1 MDAGRA
7 ICDCHSPW
15 TRFPWGERDSMGMLV
30 SLFTSGLGGAMTR
43 LAMSNGE
50 GSDRV
55 HLSNGRRDLRN
66 WMSTSSGKSFGNSP
80 DKPHGQWAV
89 AFIVLR
95 PLKPESGS
103 EAEISLSKVENVPL
117 LSAPASASVWFLP
130 PTCPSPVFPLLENS
144 IFPPPAVSGAL
155 QTPPGTLASHHLRRH
170 TWIKA
175 THVPWAVA
183 VTSSLTLR
191 PRLTSSSPAFP
202 PGSKRSWENAR
213 TSWLSTAAAY
223 AD

>member
-103 EAEISLSKVENVPL
+103 EAEISLSKVENVPDEEPVR
-117 LSAPASASVWFLP
+117 SCQHPHPRPSGFSRPPAPAQSF
-130 PTCPSPVFPLLENS
+130 PS
-144 IFPPPAVSGAL
+144 
-155 QTPPGTLASHHLRRH
+155 
-170 TWIKA
+170 
-175 THVPWAVA
+175 
-183 VTSSLTLR
+183 
-191 PRLTSSSPAFP
+191 
-202 PGSKRSWENAR
+202 
-213 TSWLSTAAAY
+213 
-223 AD
+223 